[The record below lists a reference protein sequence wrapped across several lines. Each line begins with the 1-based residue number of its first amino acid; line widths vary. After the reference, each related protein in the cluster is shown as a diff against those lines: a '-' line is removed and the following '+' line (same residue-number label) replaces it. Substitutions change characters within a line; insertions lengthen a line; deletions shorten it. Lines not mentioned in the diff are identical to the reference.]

1 MGAEPS
7 KLEQA
12 VRDETLAIAE
22 AVHLL
27 KRFASKEVMDEL
39 TIIKPVQY
47 SVIQMLMSI
56 RKSIWSVNLFRF
68 LWCSW
73 MLMSKALQ
81 QEGRQ
86 HVDAAALCR

>member
-1 MGAEPS
+1 MFVARKPLEECKAIHDELGAAAEPS

-39 TIIKPVQY
+39 AIIALETEEGTPAK
-47 SVIQMLMSI
+47 
-56 RKSIWSVNLFRF
+56 
-68 LWCSW
+68 
-73 MLMSKALQ
+73 KAMQ
-81 QEGRQ
+81 AEQTGR
-86 HVDAAALCR
+86 V